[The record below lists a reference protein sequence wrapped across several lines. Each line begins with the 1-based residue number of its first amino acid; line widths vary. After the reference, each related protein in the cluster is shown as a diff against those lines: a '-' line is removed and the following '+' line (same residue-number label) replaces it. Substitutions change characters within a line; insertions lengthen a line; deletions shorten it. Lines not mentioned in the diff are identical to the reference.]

1 MSKNKNNEEEQNIL
15 HKLSSNN
22 PIIIK
27 ETLIE
32 LREKGNSKYIPFL
45 FKLLQK
51 HHNSNISTSIKNFI
65 SDIKESSIKTTL
77 IACLKDESYNNIKK
91 DLLTICWES
100 RFDFS
105 DNLEL
110 FVDILI
116 EDDFITAFEAL
127 TVIENLNS
135 DISEVFRNKQIIRLK
150 DAILRSDKNK
160 QQLIHD
166 AIHIIPKIKHSKL

>member
-1 MSKNKNNEEEQNIL
+1 MSDKNIIE
-15 HKLSSNN
+15 KLNSEN

-32 LREKGNSKYIPFL
+32 LREKGTFENTPLL
-45 FKLLQK
+45 FDLLVK
-51 HHNSNISTSIKNFI
+51 HHNSNIANTIKSFI
-65 SDIKESSIKTTL
+65 SDIKDSSVKNTIVDY
-77 IACLKDESYNNIKK
+77 LKNEKYKIIKK

-105 DNLEL
+105 DNLDI
-110 FVDILI
+110 FVTSLI
-116 EDDFITAFEAL
+116 NDDFITAFEAL

-135 DISEVFRNKQIIRLK
+135 NISEEIKEEQTNRLK
-150 DAILRSDKNK
+150 DAILKADNSK

-166 AIHIIPKIKHSKL
+166 AIHIIPNITYSDM